1 MGQTLQKSSD
11 KIAKVPI
18 MNDSAEGTK
27 SPIDE
32 AIAHYQTAL
41 STVEKAGSILSKR
54 KIIEML
60 LSRDGVENL
69 KESGAELGASQYA
82 LLIDL
87 DERLKGL
94 AETIVKN
101 FPLASYRQ
109 SINPPES
116 SWWWFLESF
125 APQEV
130 HKHDRFDWLWYG
142 LTVGSMVV
150 VTTFGTST
158 AQAFSSE
165 GFDILGTFSTVAQ
178 GAGMLLVAGGALTEN
193 GKETVENVLTSVGI
207 PSHFHAEAIFGT
219 SALMAAATYGLYANL
234 PNIGEYYYNQGNI
247 ASSEGEVVTALDLYK
262 RALSFNPD
270 DPKIY
275 VGLGKVSEDM
285 GQLKD
290 AVSYYDRG
298 RSFNDPAAL
307 NGLGRSLVFQSL
319 EDVGWTAKIDEKV
332 ERKADFFLV
341 AAEKLVKDDE
351 KLLRRDIAV
360 NHGILYL
367 SKFNLKKSTV
377 QEANDAL
384 DNADNSFAQ
393 AAELE
398 AELEKEVAKITK
410 ENGKKLD
417 PESEKELAEK
427 NKEKGKGKC
436 YLKIA
441 AKIRKEVNYQK
452 GQPLNPEIPKQAQ
465 ACYGELYAAGLNPYD
480 DTKINYSL
488 YTARVPVSVYK
499 TSENQ
504 KSEEPKSEEPKSEPT
519 P

>member
-1 MGQTLQKSSD
+1 
-11 KIAKVPI
+11 
-18 MNDSAEGTK
+18 MNDSAEEAK

-94 AETIVKN
+94 GETIVKN
-101 FPLASYRQ
+101 FPIASYRQ

-116 SWWWFLESF
+116 AWWWFLESF
-125 APQEV
+125 APPEV
-130 HKHDRFDWLWYG
+130 HKNDRFDWLWYG

-165 GFDILGTFSTVAQ
+165 GFDILGTFSTVSQ
-178 GAGMLLVAGGALTEN
+178 GVAMLLVAGGALTEN

-207 PSHFHAEAIFGT
+207 PPHFHAEAIFGT
-219 SALMAAATYGLYANL
+219 SALMAAATYGLYTNL
-234 PNIGEYYYNQGNI
+234 PNIGEYYYKQGNI

-332 ERKADFFLV
+332 ERRADFFLV
-341 AAEKLVKDDE
+341 AAEKLVKDEE
-351 KLLRRDIAV
+351 KLLRRDIAI

-367 SKFNLKKSTV
+367 SKFNLKKSPV
-377 QEANDAL
+377 QEANEAL

-398 AELEKEVAKITK
+398 KELPKETK
-410 ENGKKLD
+410 EQ
-417 PESEKELAEK
+417 
-427 NKEKGKGKC
+427 GKGQC

-441 AKIRKEVNYQK
+441 AKIRQEVNYQK
-452 GQPLNPEIPKQAQ
+452 GQTLNPDLPKQAQ

-480 DTKINYSL
+480 DTKIYYSL
-488 YTARVPVSVYK
+488 YTSRVPLEVYQK
-499 TSENQ
+499 PGNQ
-504 KSEEPKSEEPKSEPT
+504 KQEEPKSEQPKSETPSSGEAKPQPT

>member
-1 MGQTLQKSSD
+1 
-11 KIAKVPI
+11 

-32 AIAHYQTAL
+32 AIAQYQAAL
-41 STVEKAGSILSKR
+41 STVEKSGSILSKR

-69 KESGAELGASQYA
+69 KESDDAEFGASQYA

-109 SINPPES
+109 SVNPPES

-125 APQEV
+125 APREV

-142 LTVGSMVV
+142 LTVGCMVV
-150 VTTFGTST
+150 TTTFGTST

-165 GFDILGTFSTVAQ
+165 GFDILGTFSTVSQ
-178 GAGMLLVAGGALTEN
+178 GVGLLLVAGGALTEN

-219 SALMAAATYGLYANL
+219 SALMAAATYGLYTNL
-234 PNIGEYYYNQGNI
+234 PNIGEYYYNQGQS
-247 ASSEGEVVTALDLYK
+247 ASSQGDVVTALELYK
-262 RALSFNPD
+262 RALNFNPD
-270 DPKIY
+270 DAKLY
-275 VGLGKVSEDM
+275 VALGKVSEDM
-285 GQLKD
+285 GQLKE
-290 AVSYYDRG
+290 AESYYDQG

-307 NGLGRSLVFQSL
+307 NGLGRVMIFQSL

-332 ERKADFFLV
+332 ERRSDFFLV
-341 AAEKLVKDDE
+341 AAEKLVKEEE

-367 SKFNLKKSTV
+367 SEFDLEKSTV
-377 QEANDAL
+377 QDANEAL
-384 DNADNSFAQ
+384 DNAYNSFEQ

-398 AELEKEVAKITK
+398 
-410 ENGKKLD
+410 
-417 PESEKELAEK
+417 KELPKET
-427 NKEKGKGKC
+427 KEKGKGQC

-441 AKIRKEVNYQK
+441 AKIRQEVNYQK
-452 GQPLNPEIPKQAQ
+452 GQTLNPELPKQGE
-465 ACYGELYAAGLNPYD
+465 ACYGELYGAGLNPYD
-480 DTKINYSL
+480 DTKIYYSL
-488 YTARVPVSVYK
+488 YTSRVPLEAYK
-499 TSENQ
+499 KPGNQ
-504 KSEEPKSEEPKSEPT
+504 KQEEPKSEEPKSEEPKSEPVQPQPT